1 MQKAS
6 NPLKSIRTNKNM
18 LKSIIVIL
26 IGVII
31 LLIGLVINITEG
43 ISSDVY
49 LVALGMIFGGL
60 AISVVSI
67 IGKIKKW
74 F

>member
-1 MQKAS
+1 
-6 NPLKSIRTNKNM
+6 M

-31 LLIGLVINITEG
+31 LLIGIVLSITEDL
-43 ISSDVY
+43 SSDAY

-60 AISVVSI
+60 AISIVSI